1 MFFGD
6 ELNVVWNYKYLFIIS
21 YFKVYIVFFKLEI
34 NYEIWA
40 LVYFKFKLFLFL
52 GANVLDIV

>member
-21 YFKVYIVFFKLEI
+21 YFIKNMKEVG
-34 NYEIWA
+34 W
-40 LVYFKFKLFLFL
+40 LVGENKKKN
-52 GANVLDIV
+52 GK